1 VRLRVRVQRVGAAG
15 IGQHQFLSEENMSPA
30 KRRGASSKKSI
41 SSKKSKP
48 RSKSAAS
55 AGKKKSAALAGKKSG
70 GKAVPAG
77 PKWIGF
83 LHPLGLEPAQEDAF
97 IDALETTYAA
107 DPLQPPGTKEV
118 IYVRWVHGRGR
129 YQKANIANLRRAVTN
144 MVGTP
149 PNGLALL
156 ITGSSIAAK
165 AAQANAPSTLPV
177 LAVIGRQGLTL
188 KNSIGGYYLSD
199 QANASLQDK
208 INYLGTDYGVRTAG
222 GAPDVSKMCLL
233 YNGNSEMSDAELT
246 AWNSITNNQGRSV
259 NAAAGGVGNPQVR
272 LGVAM
277 QDAATQA
284 GVGGAILISSDPF
297 FTSRRNAI
305 IRLGRASGRIMCY
318 PLTEYFEDAQDQQ
331 STLGSFFSYGPSL
344 ADVYRDIGTWAVN
357 ILSGADAPPF
367 TIQAATL
374 VYNRG

>member
-1 VRLRVRVQRVGAAG
+1 
-15 IGQHQFLSEENMSPA
+15 MSPA

-41 SSKKSKP
+41 SSKKSKS
-48 RSKSAAS
+48 RSKSVAS
-55 AGKKKSAALAGKKSG
+55 AGKKKSAASAGKKG
-70 GKAVPAG
+70 RGKAAVAG

-83 LHPLGLEPAQEDAF
+83 LHPTGLEPAQEDAF

-107 DPLQPPGTKEV
+107 DPLEPPDTKEV
-118 IYVRWVHGRGR
+118 IYIRWVHGRGK

-165 AAQANAPSTLPV
+165 AAHANAPNTLPV

-199 QANASLQDK
+199 QANAALQQK
-208 INYLGTDYGVRTAG
+208 TQYLATDYNVTTAG
-222 GAPDVSKMCLL
+222 GAPDFNRMCLL

-246 AWNSITNNQGRSV
+246 AWASVTGNQGKSV
-259 NAAAGGVGNPQVR
+259 NAAMGGVGNRQINLP
-272 LGVAM
+272 VAM
-277 QDAATQA
+277 QNAANQ
-284 GVGGAILISSDPF
+284 VGNSGAILVSSDPF
-297 FTSRRNAI
+297 FTSRRNRI
-305 IRLGRASGRIMCY
+305 IRLGRLSNRIMCY

-331 STLGSFFSYGPSL
+331 STQGTFMSYGPSL
-344 ADVYRDIGTWAVN
+344 ANVYGKIGDLAVN
-357 ILSGADAPPF
+357 ILSGADSPPF
-367 TIQAATL
+367 TIQPAAL